1 MALSIKNAKRGDYVQ
16 YVGYGDF
23 QDTDNFTVGE
33 YHQLR
38 SDYKNSHYPKA
49 PWAHVDSGHLS
60 FELDTK
66 GSTTNG
72 WGAGLFKLVA
82 TKPGNQAE
90 IGDTVIPENIPARSF
105 TVTHVGDTHIQ
116 PGNWRKDCVVII
128 CEEKQEKQPPLTDKE
143 DQAFLASLDY
153 TEKTQPTIRR
163 NLAFYKRSGLPWTQ
177 KEYLKILFYTEGA
190 TYGPPISGH
199 VCKNKFIYDCGDSN
213 YFQYPWDKQLLASNF
228 ALCKPVAYED
238 IFSSKRIA
246 IVIREHG
253 GFPIGS
259 RIIQTNIEDP
269 TAACALWKLAN
280 DISDSPTT
288 YFCRIGQHCQWEDDL
303 FFNPCPEIP
312 ISIPTP
318 QIKPTQKE
326 ITMPTTI
333 QQILLSLFGLEK
345 PTTDYENRAAYI
357 VVAYNRDGS
366 EMGTATAASLKIIK
380 DKVAATPELWGC
392 KVLAYKLEKEV
403 SVTVPVKATDITVH
417 VPAEEPAE
425 IK

>member
-1 MALSIKNAKRGDYVQ
+1 MALSIKDAKKGDYVQ
-16 YVGYGDF
+16 YIGYRDL
-23 QDTDNFTVGE
+23 QDTGNFTVGK
-33 YHQLR
+33 YYQLR
-38 SDYKNSHYPKA
+38 SDYKDKCYPKS
-49 PWAHVDSGHLS
+49 PWAHIDSGYLA
-60 FELDTK
+60 FELDDK

-82 TKPGNQAE
+82 TKPGRQAE
-90 IGDTVIPENIPARSF
+90 QD
-105 TVTHVGDTHIQ
+105 
-116 PGNWRKDCVVII
+116 
-128 CEEKQEKQPPLTDKE
+128 
-143 DQAFLASLDY
+143 FLASLDC

-163 NLAFYKRSGLPWTQ
+163 NLAFYKRSGLPWTDTELD
-177 KEYLKILFYTEGA
+177 KIREYCGSPSLTDILGFT
-190 TYGPPISGH
+190 TY
-199 VCKNKFIYDCGDSN
+199 KFIFDDATSTR
-213 YFQYPWDKQLLASNF
+213 FMYPWAGQENNPNF
-228 ALCKPVAYED
+228 KNCRQIAYED
-238 IFSSKRIA
+238 IFCNKRTA
-246 IVIREHG
+246 IVTKEHS

-259 RIIQTNIEDP
+259 RIIQTNTQDP
-269 TAACALWKLAN
+269 TTAWALWKLAD

-288 YFCRIGQHCQWEDDL
+288 YYCAIGTYCQWETDVSI
-303 FFNPCPEIP
+303 NPCSEIP
-312 ISIPTP
+312 TIPAP

-333 QQILLSLFGLEK
+333 QQILSRLFGLEK

-417 VPAEEPAE
+417 VPVAEEPAE
-425 IK
+425 K

>member
-16 YVGYGDF
+16 YIGYADF
-23 QDTDNFTVGE
+23 QDTDSFTVGE
-33 YHQLR
+33 YYQLR
-38 SDYKNSHYPKA
+38 ADYKDKCYFNS
-49 PWAHVDSGHLS
+49 PWAHINAGHLS
-60 FELDTK
+60 FELDDK
-66 GSTTNG
+66 GSTING
-72 WGAGLFKLVA
+72 WGAGLFKLVPI
-82 TKPGNQAE
+82 KPGNQAE
-90 IGDTVIPENIPARSF
+90 IGDTVIPKNTPARSF

-116 PGNWRKDCVVII
+116 PGNWRKDCIVVI
-128 CEEKQEKQPPLTDKE
+128 CEDKKKELPLSIDQE
-143 DQAFLASLDY
+143 DQDFLTSLDY
-153 TEKTQPTIRR
+153 TEKTQPIIRR

-177 KEYLKILFYTEGA
+177 EEYLKILFYTEGKTEA
-190 TYGPPISGH
+190 IHLTP
-199 VCKNKFIYDCGDSN
+199 KNKFIYDYGTTNS
-213 YFQYPWDKQLLASNF
+213 FQYDWCQQENHSNF
-228 ALCKPVAYED
+228 ALCKQVAYED
-238 IFSSKRIA
+238 IFPSKRIA
-246 IVIREHG
+246 IVTKEHN

-259 RIIQTNIEDP
+259 CIVQIVQTNTEDP
-269 TAACALWKLAN
+269 TTACTLWKLAN

-303 FFNPCPEIP
+303 FFNPCSEIP
-312 ISIPTP
+312 IIPAP

-333 QQILLSLFGLEK
+333 QQILSRLFGLEK

-417 VPAEEPAE
+417 VPVVEEPAE
-425 IK
+425 K